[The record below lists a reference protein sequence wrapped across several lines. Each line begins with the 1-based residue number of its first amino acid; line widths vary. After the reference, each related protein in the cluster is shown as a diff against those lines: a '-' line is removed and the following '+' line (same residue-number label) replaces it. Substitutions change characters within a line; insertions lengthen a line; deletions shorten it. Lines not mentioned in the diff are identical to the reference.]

1 MCVVYT
7 HTYFYVYVI
16 YMDKLTII
24 MSIAS
29 SVPTYKVAKKF
40 YLLFFLF
47 ALALEFYDV
56 RSKKVPFTHIVQE

>member
-1 MCVVYT
+1 MQMDKSIHLRGYVNVYVMYT

-29 SVPTYKVAKKF
+29 SVPTNIK
-40 YLLFFLF
+40 
-47 ALALEFYDV
+47 
-56 RSKKVPFTHIVQE
+56 